1 MKRKLLAT
9 LLAASVAFS
18 LCACG
23 NQGESGVSQ
32 PDVNPPTSESTTN
45 NAPENPTPDNQQTE
59 DNPTTDEEST
69 PDVTQDVSGGETIDT
84 PAPED
89 SETGRPEGLILMTVS
104 PLDVYRKAITITAL
118 NPDTGDSR
126 TVSEF
131 WFGRIAEN
139 GAVTEEY
146 YTPEGDALT
155 PGKGYYATRRE
166 WFNEDYSLMAVTRY
180 DCSSGESCAGWLD
193 ANGNF
198 FNVTD
203 TLGMSAK
210 SDFDTSA
217 RQTATGF
224 SEDGYFS
231 YMSLAGEGVNSYREY
246 YHIPVDSPNRGS
258 VQAGIALP
266 GVGEDFVNHNSARFS
281 DWDSQT
287 NRFLC
292 NTSGGVS
299 RLCVDVA
306 DSGTSYIPGDSR
318 LSWNGVFSP
327 DGGSVAFMS
336 KPKSGGDVNIYV
348 MPLDGGEPVKINT
361 GNLQLAT
368 QDECNKG
375 YYANIDSPC
384 VMLIG
389 WQ

>member
-1 MKRKLLAT
+1 MKKKLLAT
-9 LLAASVAFS
+9 LLAASMAFS

-23 NQGESGVSQ
+23 GRSTSGAAQ
-32 PDVNPPTSESTTN
+32 PSVNPTNGENIINDVPETPMPSSQQAEGDLVTSED
-45 NAPENPTPDNQQTE
+45 AIPDDIQDIPDE
-59 DNPTTDEEST
+59 TTD
-69 PDVTQDVSGGETIDT
+69 
-84 PAPED
+84 APVPE
-89 SETGRPEGLILMTVS
+89 SETRKPEGLILMTIS
-104 PLDVYRKAITITAL
+104 PLDVYRKTITITAIDP
-118 NPDTGDSR
+118 NTGDSR
-126 TVSEF
+126 IVSEF
-131 WFGRIAEN
+131 WYGRVMRD

-166 WFNEDYSLMAVTRY
+166 WFNEDYSLMAITRY

-198 FNVTD
+198 FDVTD
-203 TLGMSAK
+203 TLGMNAK
-210 SDFDTSA
+210 SDFDTLA
-217 RQTATGF
+217 HQTATGF
-224 SEDGYFS
+224 SKDGYFS

-246 YHIPVDSPNRGS
+246 YHIPVDNLSMGS

-292 NTSGGVS
+292 NTPDGIS
-299 RLCVDVA
+299 RLCVDTA
-306 DSGTSYIPGDSR
+306 DNGAFYIPGDSR

-348 MPLDGGEPVKINT
+348 IPLDSGEPVKIDT
-361 GNLQLAT
+361 GNLRLAT
-368 QDECNKG
+368 QDECSKG
-375 YYANIDSPC
+375 YYVNTDSPC